1 MYIIFLIY
9 FCRIKLILKKIYYY
23 IVGDNM
29 YNDMILEKMFD
40 NMLDS
45 VSKIKINM
53 YNITKEV
60 DINGES
66 IK

>member
-1 MYIIFLIY
+1 
-9 FCRIKLILKKIYYY
+9 
-23 IVGDNM
+23 M
-29 YNDMILEKMFD
+29 YNDIFIEKIFD

-53 YNITKEV
+53 YNVKKEV
-60 DINGES
+60 DFNGEN

>member
-1 MYIIFLIY
+1 
-9 FCRIKLILKKIYYY
+9 
-23 IVGDNM
+23 M
-29 YNDMILEKMFD
+29 YNDIIIEKMFD